1 MASKQYMLIEK
12 MEREAWVRLRK
23 ATEMYEADDK
33 KLTQARAKWAI
44 LVEAL
49 DNLEAIEDSEAI
61 EGPTSIKAEIIN
73 QIMEQRIAEA
83 YEKITYMTAACGKD
97 NVQTLCARREWYGMK
112 KLEEAIRKI
121 SITHKE
127 EK

>member
-33 KLTQARAKWAI
+33 KLTQARAKWSI
-44 LVEAL
+44 LSEAL
-49 DNLEAIEDSEAI
+49 DNLEAIEDSEVI

-73 QIMEQRIAEA
+73 QVMEQRISEA
-83 YEKITYMTAACGKD
+83 YEKIAYMTAACGKD

-112 KLEEAIRKI
+112 KLEEAIR
-121 SITHKE
+121 TKE
-127 EK
+127 VEILHA

>member
-44 LVEAL
+44 LAKAL

-73 QIMEQRIAEA
+73 QTMEQRIAEA
-83 YEKITYMTAACGKD
+83 YEKIVYMTAACGKD

-112 KLEEAIRKI
+112 KLEEAIR
-121 SITHKE
+121 TKE
-127 EK
+127 VEILHA